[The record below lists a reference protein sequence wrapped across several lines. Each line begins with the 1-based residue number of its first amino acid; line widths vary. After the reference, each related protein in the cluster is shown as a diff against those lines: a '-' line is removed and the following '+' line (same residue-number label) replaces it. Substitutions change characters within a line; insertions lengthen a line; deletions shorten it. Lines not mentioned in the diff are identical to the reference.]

1 MASKKS
7 NEAKFTAWT
16 ATGMKMEMSGNI
28 AGCAIEMFGLV
39 AGAEAREKV
48 LKLMQDRHEALK
60 EKSV

>member
-1 MASKKS
+1 MTNKKN

-16 ATGMKMEMSGNI
+16 MSGTRVEMNGNI

-48 LKLMQDRHEALK
+48 LKFMQERHEKLK
-60 EKSV
+60 EHGV